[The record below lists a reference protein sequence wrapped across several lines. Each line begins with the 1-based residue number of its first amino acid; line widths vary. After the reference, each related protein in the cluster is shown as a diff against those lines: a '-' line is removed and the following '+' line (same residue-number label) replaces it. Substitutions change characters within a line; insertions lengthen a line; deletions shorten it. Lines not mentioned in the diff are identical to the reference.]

1 MDNLLYRFDQATDL
15 EIDPNQGSNTT
26 TSTTTNNSVVS
37 SANKFNILYKN
48 SDKLMKKQQQR
59 RNEILSNRLSKRDK
73 LIDSIRRLVS
83 DVACEDDDANRD
95 EHIDHDDNDN
105 ANHENRMRLTGNKIA
120 THNNSRGLVENTNRF
135 ENDDSD
141 QDQNFAVDTSSS
153 CTSPNNTNNT
163 TPNKLSG
170 CDSKQQQALVE
181 DKKFR
186 NKAMLSEWLV
196 DRPMDFESDWV
207 LKATPVGRRCL
218 VFARKGETV
227 AYSRTGQFIKA
238 FQSSLPGGCHM
249 NQSHCRR
256 QFAIVDCIYVQNINS
271 FYLMDALAWN
281 EHKLYESEASFRF
294 FWLQSRHNEHLEK
307 FQTINSRNESR
318 FYCLNTYSASDQ
330 DILTALNNDPIIKE
344 HNLQLDGLLF
354 FHIRGPYVP
363 GANPLVLWI
372 KPEMANKVLNI
383 SATPSTTMVT

>member
-1 MDNLLYRFDQATDL
+1 MDNLLCKFDQATDL
-15 EIDPNQGSNTT
+15 EFDQNAPKH
-26 TSTTTNNSVVS
+26 TN
-37 SANKFNILYKN
+37 LYKN
-48 SDKLMKKQQQR
+48 NDKLIKKQQQR

-73 LIDSIRRLVS
+73 LIASIRRLVS
-83 DVACEDDDANRD
+83 DVASD
-95 EHIDHDDNDN
+95 EE
-105 ANHENRMRLTGNKIA
+105 HENN
-120 THNNSRGLVENTNRF
+120 HS
-135 ENDDSD
+135 
-141 QDQNFAVDTSSS
+141 TSSQANS
-153 CTSPNNTNNT
+153 NTIIGPSANYGAPFGAGMLTDSRLESSSASSTTSPAASPCTSS
-163 TPNKLSG
+163 NK
-170 CDSKQQQALVE
+170 ALQDKPSSQIE
-181 DKKFR
+181 DRKFR

-196 DRPMDFESDWV
+196 DRPMDFESEWV

-238 FQSSLPGGCHM
+238 FQSALPGGCHVHI
-249 NQSHCRR
+249 SHCRR
-256 QFAIVDCIYVQNINS
+256 QFAIVDCIYVQHTNT

-294 FWLQSRHNEHLEK
+294 FWLQSRYNENQER
-307 FQTINSRNESR
+307 FRTISSKNESR

-372 KPEMANKVLNI
+372 KPDMVNRVLNL
-383 SATPSTTMVT
+383 TN

>member
-1 MDNLLYRFDQATDL
+1 MDNLLCKFDQATDL
-15 EIDPNQGSNTT
+15 ELDQNAPRF
-26 TSTTTNNSVVS
+26 
-37 SANKFNILYKN
+37 SALYKN
-48 SDKLMKKQQQR
+48 NDKLIKKQQQR

-73 LIDSIRRLVS
+73 LIASIRRLVS
-83 DVACEDDDANRD
+83 DVASDDEDDN
-95 EHIDHDDNDN
+95 NDN
-105 ANHENRMRLTGNKIA
+105 QIE
-120 THNNSRGLVENTNRF
+120 NNSSVLGLNQQLDTATSSRGSNVENLRIDETNT
-135 ENDDSD
+135 DDGHRTT
-141 QDQNFAVDTSSS
+141 FAGSSS
-153 CTSPNNTNNT
+153 SPSLNDTFKGPKPT
-163 TPNKLSG
+163 R
-170 CDSKQQQALVE
+170 VE

-196 DRPMDFESDWV
+196 DRPMDFESEWV

-238 FQSSLPGGCHM
+238 FQSALPGGCHM
-249 NQSHCRR
+249 HISHCRR
-256 QFAIVDCIYVQNINS
+256 QFAIVDCIYVQHNNS

-294 FWLQSRHNEHLEK
+294 FWLQSRYNENLDK
-307 FQTINSRNESR
+307 FLTITSKNESR

-330 DILTALNNDPIIKE
+330 DILTALNNDSLIKE

-372 KPEMANKVLNI
+372 KPEMVNRVLNL
-383 SATPSTTMVT
+383 TN